1 MWIKR
6 TLALTGDILLSSTG
20 QYWMWRGHPSGEP
33 FALHCA
39 HVGCS
44 VLAIY
49 EPSCEAYK
57 HLGQTSNYYW
67 IDPDGS
73 GPLGP
78 LKVYCNMTG
87 NYAVLMF
94 HGRFFSMLSMNST
107 TQVWFLLHHVLFTTC
122 NELNSVRFVR

>member
-1 MWIKR
+1 MN
-6 TLALTGDILLSSTG
+6 LSVEKKNATPNRRVYCSLVAG
-20 QYWMWRGHPSGEP
+20 QYWMWLGHLSGEP
-33 FALHCA
+33 FALHLS
-39 HVGCS
+39 HVGYS
-44 VLAIY
+44 VPAIY

-87 NYAVLMF
+87 NSAIFMF
-94 HGRFFSMLSMNST
+94 HEYSFS
-107 TQVWFLLHHVLFTTC
+107 TC
-122 NELNSVRFVR
+122 

>member
-1 MWIKR
+1 MNLNVEKKKTRSSRRIYCSAA
-6 TLALTGDILLSSTG
+6 LAVVDVV
-20 QYWMWRGHPSGEP
+20 GHPSGEP

-39 HVGCS
+39 HLGCS
-44 VLAIY
+44 LLAIY

-87 NYAVLMF
+87 NYAIFMF
-94 HGRFFSMLSMNST
+94 HEHFSMLSVNST
-107 TQVWFLLHHVLFTTC
+107 TRVCFFSAMLLSQHVR
-122 NELNSVRFVR
+122 S

>member
-1 MWIKR
+1 M
-6 TLALTGDILLSSTG
+6 DSLLSSSLSE
-20 QYWMWRGHPSGEP
+20 MNMFLGHLSGGP
-33 FALHCA
+33 FVLSWA
-39 HVGCS
+39 HVVYS
-44 VLAIY
+44 IPAIY

-87 NYAVLMF
+87 NDAIFMS
-94 HGRFFSMLSMNST
+94 HEDCFSICSD
-107 TQVWFLLHHVLFTTC
+107 
-122 NELNSVRFVR
+122 

>member
-1 MWIKR
+1 MLHKATPAAG
-6 TLALTGDILLSSTG
+6 TLPSKDESFGQHFPRRGNLEELAQSSDSI
-20 QYWMWRGHPSGEP
+20 SG
-33 FALHCA
+33 
-39 HVGCS
+39 
-44 VLAIY
+44 LAIY

-87 NYAVLMF
+87 PSSSPLCRPLTSRLCYKPL
-94 HGRFFSMLSMNST
+94 
-107 TQVWFLLHHVLFTTC
+107 
-122 NELNSVRFVR
+122 

>member
-1 MWIKR
+1 MCPGCF
-6 TLALTGDILLSSTG
+6 LAPADLCS
-20 QYWMWRGHPSGEP
+20 
-33 FALHCA
+33 A
-39 HVGCS
+39 HVGS
-44 VLAIY
+44 FLPAIY

-87 NYAVLMF
+87 NCAALMCTEIAV
-94 HGRFFSMLSMNST
+94 RCVEDA
-107 TQVWFLLHHVLFTTC
+107 Q
-122 NELNSVRFVR
+122 

>member
-1 MWIKR
+1 MLILARGR
-6 TLALTGDILLSSTG
+6 TPQQVARFAMLLG
-20 QYWMWRGHPSGEP
+20 NLPGEP
-33 FALHCA
+33 FVSPCA
-39 HVGCS
+39 HVRCF

-87 NYAVLMF
+87 NYAMFMF
-94 HGRFFSMLSMNST
+94 HEHCFSI
-107 TQVWFLLHHVLFTTC
+107 C
-122 NELNSVRFVR
+122 

>member
-1 MWIKR
+1 MHLHVEKKNPHSNPR
-6 TLALTGDILLSSTG
+6 THTPESGLPALDTSRGRLSGD
-20 QYWMWRGHPSGEP
+20 P
-33 FALHCA
+33 F
-39 HVGCS
+39 
-44 VLAIY
+44 VLCCTHAGYFIAAIY

-87 NYAVLMF
+87 NYAIFIF
-94 HGRFFSMLSMNST
+94 HEDC
-107 TQVWFLLHHVLFTTC
+107 FLCFE
-122 NELNSVRFVR
+122 NK